1 MFFRFCAVGGPLGLL
16 GWEGECR
23 VSCDRHR
30 LLRFVPRACPPSA
43 LPRSRSGV
51 LCVLFF
57 FWFFGDWSGRA
68 EGSRSEGCS
77 GGRSLV
83 THTSHTIRDQRRR
96 QCVFFLL
103 HGGSMDLPTSSDQ
116 ITVDSRTTCGTWA
129 RTLDGVW
136 CASPVPKLFSSF
148 QLFFPA
154 TRPPPPDHPGSGFFL
169 ARRNLHQ

>member
-1 MFFRFCAVGGPLGLL
+1 M
-16 GWEGECR
+16 
-23 VSCDRHR
+23 SCDRHR

-83 THTSHTIRDQRRR
+83 THTSHTIRARTSG
-96 QCVFFLL
+96 
-103 HGGSMDLPTSSDQ
+103 GGSVCS
-116 ITVDSRTTCGTWA
+116 
-129 RTLDGVW
+129 
-136 CASPVPKLFSSF
+136 SSF
-148 QLFFPA
+148 TVVRWTCRPVQIRSRWTPGRRVVHGPELLTECGVRRPSRNYLVVFNFFFSLVLLPD
-154 TRPPPPDHPGSGFFL
+154 RPPDHPGSGFFL
-169 ARRNLHQ
+169 ARRNLHSDCVCPESDLR